1 MPNPN
6 PNDHYR
12 PLMRLLVRLLG
23 VYFVVEGVAALLGH
37 GIDLVAQAKY
47 TREMGI
53 PFASWYALGWT
64 LAAGFLV
71 LAGLLLI
78 FKSSIALDAI
88 YYERL
93 QDMDTPKDIKPD
105 GTEDN

>member
-1 MPNPN
+1 MQ
-6 PNDHYR
+6 NDTEHYR

-37 GIDLVAQAKY
+37 GIDLVGQAKY
-47 TREMGI
+47 TREMGV

-78 FKSSIALDAI
+78 FKSTIALDAI

-93 QDMDTPKDIKPD
+93 GDEEQPREPTRDDKP
-105 GTEDN
+105 EE